1 MRTVVCFA
9 AILAC
14 GVCLASPEIVT
25 LEGILWEPTLDAE
38 FRTSA
43 SGSIGTK
50 LAPADLNWDPTIEA
64 YGAHIRLSLLGLA
77 VCRLSYHSLF
87 FEGTKTLTQDIVVG
101 KEKFSAST
109 SFRSSLLMERYGLG
123 ILAPIIPLPV
133 VKVNL
138 GVYLGAT
145 RYIFRGVG
153 TISTTPPH
161 QETVTVDT
169 YMPIAAPM
177 LEVTAG
183 VPGIRWL
190 RGIGSVAFI
199 AYNEKERKVGR
210 YVRIKVALRFA
221 LGPLFAAEAGFLSQS
236 TNYEDKDPKKT
247 FKFHEVTT
255 GFFCG
260 LTISI

>member
-14 GVCLASPEIVT
+14 GVCLASPDIVT
-25 LEGILWEPTLDAE
+25 IEGILWEPTLDAE

-64 YGAHIRLSLLGLA
+64 YGAHIRLSFLGLGIF
-77 VCRLSYHSLF
+77 RLSYHSLS
-87 FEGTKTLTQDIVVG
+87 FEGEKELTKPITVG
-101 KEKFSAST
+101 KHEFDRDNP
-109 SFRSSLLMERYGLG
+109 FRSSLLMERYGLG
-123 ILAPIIPLPV
+123 VLAPFMPLPI

-138 GVYLGAT
+138 GVFLGAT
-145 RYIFRGVG
+145 RYIFRGDG
-153 TISTTPPH
+153 TLTDSSRK
-161 QETVTVDT
+161 TVKIDT
-169 YMPIAAPM
+169 YMPIVAPM
-177 LEVTAG
+177 VEVSVG
-183 VPGIRWL
+183 FPGISWL
-190 RGIGSVAFI
+190 RGIGTAAFI

-210 YVRIKVALRFA
+210 YLRLKAALRFSFA
-221 LGPLFAAEAGFLSQS
+221 PLLSVEAGLLSQS
-236 TNYEDKDPKKT
+236 TDYENKDPKKT
-247 FKFHEVTT
+247 FRFHEVTT